1 MISGNI
7 KSLLRRLANYRRV
20 EENVSQPTSTTSTN
34 IHSTPAGCY
43 PENGPQPS
51 KLGVLF
57 YIMSILFSAIGII
70 SLTNYP
76 FLTEVSSANNPISSS
91 CLCSI

>member
-7 KSLLRRLANYRRV
+7 KSLLRRVTNYRRV
-20 EENVSQPTSTTSTN
+20 EEKERVNQPTT
-34 IHSTPAGCY
+34 IHNTPAGSY

-51 KLGVLF
+51 KLGVLC

-76 FLTEVSSANNPISSS
+76 FVTEVSSANNLHLFTQS
-91 CLCSI
+91 LL

>member
-1 MISGNI
+1 MFVHISS
-7 KSLLRRLANYRRV
+7 KL
-20 EENVSQPTSTTSTN
+20 TS
-34 IHSTPAGCY
+34 AAY

-76 FLTEVSSANNPISSS
+76 FVTEVSSANSNISCS
-91 CLCSI
+91 CLCSNL